1 MRTTPSSFVLFR
13 IPAFTLADL
22 RRSLEEHAFAEPPSP
37 RKEAW
42 GFEPYPGSADTLD
55 CVGEYLRFGL
65 RCDKRSVPPKL
76 VKARTAERIAAW
88 KSEHPDRAK
97 VPASVKAE
105 IKETVM
111 LDLLAQT
118 LPVPTVYPV
127 ILHATEGWA
136 IVGATATS
144 VVEQARQWLSRV
156 FGPGVGQVG
165 QGELQR
171 EGEGIVPE
179 SRSDDDD
186 DHDGLLGWLWYNAA
200 HGIPITVG
208 DDAVKLT
215 LEGGASV
222 GGLKTK
228 DAESLL
234 PRCLLSV
241 DGEQMIPATIRSLT
255 VGLEVV
261 GTPGLCTVTL
271 DGDAFKGVVLP
282 AQLTEA
288 QVNDGMTED
297 ECFVSDMYELSVMLR
312 LLRGLAQAFRR
323 LSAEEKGHAAYLRAW
338 ERWAVGIEAVGEGD
352 FDRVTAAQIQEV
364 IEIVQDPDSERG
376 LALHETLRA
385 AGFDGLQ
392 GRLFDGPDPLAQRMM
407 RRLGASAAREYTDV
421 ARRIAALRVEIAALK
436 EGGNPPDE
444 VEEWASAV
452 EEIGQTAPSEY
463 ASAKVGA
470 RLSGIE
476 RAVGAWEQA

>member
-1 MRTTPSSFVLFR
+1 V
-13 IPAFTLADL
+13 
-22 RRSLEEHAFAEPPSP
+22 
-37 RKEAW
+37 EA
-42 GFEPYPGSADTLD
+42 
-55 CVGEYLRFGL
+55 
-65 RCDKRSVPPKL
+65 
-76 VKARTAERIAAW
+76 
-88 KSEHPDRAK
+88 EHPDRAK

-105 IKETVM
+105 ITETVT

-127 ILHATEGWA
+127 ILHASEGWA

-144 VVEQARQWLSRV
+144 VVEQARQWLHRL
-156 FGPGVGQVG
+156 FGPGVGQFG
-165 QGELQR
+165 LSDMQR
-171 EGEGIVPE
+171 GGSGIVPDPVDN
-179 SRSDDDD
+179 DDDS
-186 DHDGLLGWLWYNAA
+186 HDGMLAWLWYNAA
-200 HGIPITVG
+200 HGIPITIE
-208 DDAVKLT
+208 DDAVTVT

-222 GGLKTK
+222 GGLRTK

-282 AQLTEA
+282 VAGA
-288 QVNDGMTED
+288 IVED
-297 ECFVSDMYELSVMLR
+297 ISADDLFTADMHEIGIMLR
-312 LLRGLAQAFRR
+312 LLRGLAQAFARM
-323 LSAEEKGHAAYLRAW
+323 SAEVKGHAAYMRAW
-338 ERWAVGIEAVGEGD
+338 EKWATGVEAVGEGI

-364 IEIVQDPDSERG
+364 VQIVQDPDSERG
-376 LALHETLRA
+376 LALHQSLRA

-392 GRLFDGPDPLAQRMM
+392 GRLFDGPDPLAQRMVK
-407 RRLGASAAREYTDV
+407 RLGASAAREYTDV
-421 ARRIAALRVEIAALK
+421 ARRVAALRVEIAALR

-452 EEIGQTAPSEY
+452 EEIGQIAPSEY
-463 ASAKVGA
+463 AAMKVGA

>member
-1 MRTTPSSFVLFR
+1 
-13 IPAFTLADL
+13 
-22 RRSLEEHAFAEPPSP
+22 
-37 RKEAW
+37 
-42 GFEPYPGSADTLD
+42 
-55 CVGEYLRFGL
+55 VGEYLRFGL

-76 VKARTAERIAAW
+76 LKARVAEKVAAW
-88 KSEHPDRAK
+88 KAEHHDRAR
-97 VPASVKAE
+97 VPNDIKAD
-105 IKETVM
+105 IKDGVM

-127 ILHATEGWA
+127 ILHASEGWA

-144 VVEQARQWLSRV
+144 AVEQARQWLSRV
-156 FGPGVGQVG
+156 FGPGVGQFG
-165 QGELQR
+165 LMDMQR
-171 EGEGIVPE
+171 GGSGIVPDPVDN
-179 SRSDDDD
+179 DDDS
-186 DHDGLLGWLWYNAA
+186 HDGMLAWLWYNAA
-200 HGIPITVG
+200 HGIAITIE
-208 DDAVKLT
+208 DDAVNVT

-222 GGLKTK
+222 GGLRTK

-271 DGDAFKGVVLP
+271 DGDAFKGVSLP
-282 AQLTEA
+282 AQLSEA
-288 QVNDGMTED
+288 QVNDGATED
-297 ECFVSDMYELSVMLR
+297 ECFVSDVYEISLMLR
-312 LLRGLAQAFRR
+312 LLRGLAQAFARM
-323 LSAEEKGHAAYLRAW
+323 SAEVKGHAAYMRAW
-338 ERWAVGIEAVGEGD
+338 EKWATGVEAVGEGV

-364 IEIVQDPDSERG
+364 VQIVQDPDSERG
-376 LALHETLRA
+376 LALHQTLRA

-392 GRLFDGPDPLAQRMM
+392 GRLFDGPDPLSQRMM
-407 RRLGASAAREYTDV
+407 KRLGASAAREYTDV
-421 ARRIAALRVEIAALK
+421 AKRVAALRIEIAALR

-444 VEEWASAV
+444 IEEWASAV